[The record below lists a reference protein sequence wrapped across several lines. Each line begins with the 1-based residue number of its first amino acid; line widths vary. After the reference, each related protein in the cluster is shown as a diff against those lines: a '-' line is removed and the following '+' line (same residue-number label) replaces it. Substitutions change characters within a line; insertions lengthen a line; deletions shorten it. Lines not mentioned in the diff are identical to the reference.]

1 MYLDFV
7 MLIRNDFVTA
17 KKQIV
22 RKSRL
27 REVTSAGKLA
37 G

>member
-7 MLIRNDFVTA
+7 MLIRNDFCNS
-17 KKQIV
+17 KKKIV

-27 REVTSAGKLA
+27 REVTSAGQLA